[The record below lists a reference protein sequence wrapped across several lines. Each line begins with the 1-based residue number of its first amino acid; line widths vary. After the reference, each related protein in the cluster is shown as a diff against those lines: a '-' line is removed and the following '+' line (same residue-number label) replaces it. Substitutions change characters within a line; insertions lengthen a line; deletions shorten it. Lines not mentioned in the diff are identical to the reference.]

1 MKTLCFFLGFFV
13 AVQLQSQKLVK
24 KALVNAQTEYI
35 QIDSEFCYQVNL
47 YTSKVKEVIVEA
59 SIEGEYAKDLIVSI
73 EEQGINMEISARFQP
88 NFTNPND
95 KLSAH
100 KVISIALDVTLPEYK
115 NVYVFGRNSNLN
127 ASGNYKKLKVKL
139 SDGRCSLYNVNEMVE
154 VTTQKGDILLTT
166 PSGNINAKSTYG
178 KIFSEDI
185 PDGDNQFTLNTIEGE
200 IHLKKTK

>member
-73 EEQGINMEISARFQP
+73 EEQGINMEISAKFQP

-100 KVISIALDVTLPEYK
+100 KVISIALDVTLPEHK
-115 NVYVFGRNSNLN
+115 NVHVFGTNSNLN

-139 SDGRCSLYNVNEMVE
+139 SDGRCSLENVSETVE

-166 PSGNINAKSTYG
+166 PSGNISAKSTYG